1 MTKIL
6 ILADIEGS
14 TACLKREDAQLFNDG
29 WVDACVG
36 LTRDLNEICSSLLQS
51 GATHIRIKDFH
62 RTGYNIFK
70 ELLID
75 GVELDQGYKSGPV
88 IGIGDVRGYD
98 LLMMVGLHAASGTP
112 GFLPHTLTSK
122 LSEIEVN
129 EHPLCEA
136 ELFASSVADYGLRPA
151 FFSGCQEACSQAA
164 WVIPGLF
171 ICEVEKPLSKP
182 AVEIRK
188 KLAAI
193 AAEALTTFK
202 RSPDRLPLPHRP
214 AGPFDARITMRDGA
228 EVAEKMRKR
237 WKLKGSS
244 DIIEFSAPDM
254 NALYWQLI
262 RIAYL
267 TPAICRSLE
276 FSLRAANLVGKIAH
290 LWARRRL
297 NKLKINL
304 RDR

>member
-14 TACLKREDAQLFNDG
+14 TACRRREDAQLFNDG
-29 WVDACVG
+29 WVRACVG
-36 LTRDLNEICSSLLQS
+36 LTRDLNAVCGGLLQA

-70 ELLID
+70 ELLIE
-75 GVELDQGYKSGPV
+75 GVELDQGYKSGPA
-88 IGIGDVRGYD
+88 IGIGDVSGYD

-122 LSEIEVN
+122 LAEIEVN
-129 EHPLCEA
+129 DHPLCEA
-136 ELFASSVADYGLRPA
+136 ELFAASVADYGLRPV
-151 FFSGCQEACSQAA
+151 FFSGCQEACAQAA
-164 WVIPGLF
+164 WAIPGL
-171 ICEVEKPLSKP
+171 IVCEVEKPLNEP
-182 AVEIRK
+182 AGAIRK
-188 KLAAI
+188 KLASKAV
-193 AAEALTTFK
+193 EALVTFK
-202 RSPDRLPLPHRP
+202 SNQDQLPPPYRP
-214 AGPFDARITMRDGA
+214 AGPFDARITMRDGSA
-228 EVAEKMRKR
+228 AADKQRKK
-237 WKLKGSS
+237 WGLQGSDS
-244 DIIEFSAPDM
+244 TIECSAPDM

-276 FSLRAANLVGKIAH
+276 ISLRAANLAGKIAH

-297 NKLKINL
+297 HQLKINL
-304 RDR
+304 RDI

>member
-14 TACLKREDAQLFNDG
+14 TACLRREDARLFNDG
-29 WVDACVG
+29 WVRACVG
-36 LTRDLNEICSSLLQS
+36 LTLDLNAVCSGLLQA

-70 ELLID
+70 DLLID

-88 IGIGDVRGYD
+88 IGIGDVSGCD

-122 LSEIEVN
+122 LAEIEVN
-129 EHPLCEA
+129 DHPLCEA
-136 ELFASSVADYGLRPA
+136 ELFAASVAEYGLRPV
-151 FFSGCQEACSQAA
+151 FFSGCQEACNQAA
-164 WVIPGLF
+164 WAIPGLI
-171 ICEVEKPLSKP
+171 ICEVEKPLGEP

-188 KLAAI
+188 KLAAK
-193 AAEALTTFK
+193 AAEALMTFK
-202 RSPDRLPLPHRP
+202 RQPDQLPLPYRP
-214 AGPFDARITMRDGA
+214 AGPFDACITMRDGA
-228 EVAEKMRKR
+228 AAAEKLRKT
-237 WKLKGSS
+237 WNLQGS
-244 DIIEFSAPDM
+244 DDMIEFSALDM

-262 RIAYL
+262 KIAYL

-276 FSLRAANLVGKIAH
+276 ISLKAANLAGKIAH
-290 LWARRRL
+290 LWARRRRQQ
-297 NKLKINL
+297 LKISL
-304 RDR
+304 RDK